1 MREKQDELTL
11 HWGMHTVRQVTL
23 WRALT
28 LGAHGEWGRSTPK
41 VAGDHVVHDDTPFHS
56 PQFFHK
62 VTKVR
67 RCLCPKMAAGSGAQ
81 KRRPGMCRSLGA
93 KCGLQQAIMFFQ
105 ANFWDAVR
113 SPSKISDQLGA
124 VWEQEPCQSYLCR
137 WHAVNHRAFAQ
148 SQCSVNACLLNEWM
162 NKWMRKLST
171 ASPRTW
177 NASIVWIHRLE

>member
-1 MREKQDELTL
+1 MCTLWEKQDELTL

-28 LGAHGEWGRSTPK
+28 LGAHGEWGRSAPR

-81 KRRPGMCRSLGA
+81 KRRKARNVQKSWGKVWVAASHNVV
-93 KCGLQQAIMFFQ
+93 QAH
-105 ANFWDAVR
+105 FWDAMR

-137 WHAVNHRAFAQ
+137 WHAVIVGLLHR
-148 SQCSVNACLLNEWM
+148 VNAQ
-162 NKWMRKLST
+162 
-171 ASPRTW
+171 
-177 NASIVWIHRLE
+177 